1 MWRAGGATDA
11 LAARRPG
18 AHIPRM
24 GTNDWKSAFGRP
36 GRLAEGT
43 LSGQLLIAM
52 PNLQDPNFA
61 GSVICLCA
69 HSPGGAMGLILNKPI
84 ERLTFEALLKQVD
97 VTPLPPA
104 RQIRL
109 LAGGPVEESRGFVL
123 HSGEWQAEGSLAV
136 AGGWGLTASVEIL
149 KAIASGGGPRR
160 CLLALGYAG
169 WEAGQLE
176 AEIAQ
181 NAWLSVEADEE
192 LIFGEDS
199 ATMWRRALAKLRVD
213 PLLLSG
219 AAGHA

>member
-1 MWRAGGATDA
+1 MAVK
-11 LAARRPG
+11 LAAG
-18 AHIPRM
+18 APCVHICPM
-24 GTNDWKSAFGRP
+24 GTNDWKAAFGRP
-36 GRLAEGT
+36 RLEEDTT

-52 PNLQDPNFA
+52 PNMQDPRFA
-61 GSVICLCA
+61 GTVICLCA

-84 ERLTFEALLKQVD
+84 ERLSFEALLKQVN
-97 VTPLPPA
+97 VAPLPPA

-136 AGGWGLTASVEIL
+136 HGGWGLTASVDIL
-149 KAIASGGGPRR
+149 KAIAGGGGPRR
-160 CLLALGYAG
+160 CVLALGYAG